1 MLPRRDLVNV
11 RYNRHFTRGAGCID
25 VGDRGAGAGAGVRD
39 RGTGAG
45 TGIRYRDQVQV
56 EVSGIINKY
65 QVPLAVPM
73 WEGGCAKLKK

>member
-11 RYNRHFTRGAGCID
+11 RYNRHFTRGAGCRD
-25 VGDRGAGAGAGVRD
+25 VGDRGAGAGTGVGD

-45 TGIRYRDQVQV
+45 TGVRDRDQVQV
-56 EVSGIINKY
+56 EVSGIRNTY
-65 QVPLAVPM
+65 QVPLAVPT